1 MQFLLPDFQ
10 ETDDVIFVENQYFCI
25 RESGE
30 LPGSLLCFIATMKI
44 LIDNGHGIE
53 TPGKCSPDGKFLEYQ
68 YNRIIASRVTAELND
83 CGYDAQLLVPEISD
97 VPLAERCRRVN
108 AVCNEVG
115 ISNVIFVSIHVNAA
129 GSDGKWHSAS
139 GWSAYT
145 SPGITRADLL
155 AYDLY
160 EAAKKYLVG
169 QKIRLFNGP
178 KEPDFE
184 SNLYLLRH
192 TQCAAVLT
200 ENMFQDCLS
209 DVAFLQSRAGME
221 AITMLHVEGI
231 VEHINKPCPF

>member
-1 MQFLLPDFQ
+1 
-10 ETDDVIFVENQYFCI
+10 
-25 RESGE
+25 
-30 LPGSLLCFIATMKI
+30 MKI
-44 LIDNGHGIE
+44 FIDNGHGIE
-53 TPGKCSPDGKFLEYQ
+53 TPGKRSPDGKFLEYQ
-68 YNRIIASRVTAELND
+68 YNRIIASRVIAELLD
-83 CGYDAQLLVPEISD
+83 CGYDASLLVPEIFD
-97 VPLAERCRRVN
+97 VPLAERCNRVN

-115 ISNVIFVSIHVNAA
+115 VGNVILVSIHVNAA
-129 GSDGKWHSAS
+129 GSDGKWHKAS

-145 SPGITRADLL
+145 TPGITRADLL

-184 SNLYLLRH
+184 SNLYLLKH
-192 TQCAAVLT
+192 TKCAAVLT

-209 DVAFLQSRAGME
+209 DVFFLQSHSGVE

-231 VEHINKPCPF
+231 TEYLASL

>member
-1 MQFLLPDFQ
+1 
-10 ETDDVIFVENQYFCI
+10 
-25 RESGE
+25 
-30 LPGSLLCFIATMKI
+30 MKI
-44 LIDNGHGIE
+44 LLDNGHGIK
-53 TPGKCSPDGKFLEYQ
+53 TLGKRNPDGLFREYE
-68 YNRIIASRVTAELND
+68 YNRLIASRIIAELLD

-97 VPLAERCRRVN
+97 IPLAERCRRVN
-108 AVCNEVG
+108 AVCDELG
-115 ISNVIFVSIHVNAA
+115 ASNVILVSIHVNAA
-129 GSDGKWHSAS
+129 GSDDKWHSAS

-145 SPGITRADLL
+145 TPGITRADLL

-184 SNLYLLRH
+184 SNLYLLKH
-192 TQCAAVLT
+192 TKCPAVLT

-209 DVAFLQSRAGME
+209 DVSFLQSRSGME

-231 VEHINKPCPF
+231 MEFLAR

>member
-1 MQFLLPDFQ
+1 
-10 ETDDVIFVENQYFCI
+10 
-25 RESGE
+25 
-30 LPGSLLCFIATMKI
+30 MKI
-44 LIDNGHGIE
+44 LLDNGHGIE
-53 TPGKCSPDGKFLEYQ
+53 TPGKRSPDGKFLEYQ
-68 YNRIIASRVTAELND
+68 YNRIIASRVTAELQD
-83 CGYDAQLLVPEISD
+83 CGYDASLLVPEISD

-108 AVCNEVG
+108 AACDELG
-115 ISNVIFVSIHVNAA
+115 ASNVILVSIHVNGA
-129 GSDGKWHSAS
+129 GSDDKWHKAS

-145 SPGITRADLL
+145 TPGITRADLL

-184 SNLYLLRH
+184 SNLYLLKH
-192 TQCAAVLT
+192 TKCPSVLT

-209 DVAFLQSRAGME
+209 NVSFLQSHSGME

-231 VEHINKPCPF
+231 TEYVGRW

>member
-1 MQFLLPDFQ
+1 
-10 ETDDVIFVENQYFCI
+10 
-25 RESGE
+25 
-30 LPGSLLCFIATMKI
+30 MKI
-44 LIDNGHGIE
+44 LLDNGHGIE
-53 TPGKCSPDGKFLEYQ
+53 TPGKRIPDGLFREYE
-68 YNRIIASRVTAELND
+68 YNRLVASRVIAELLD

-108 AVCNEVG
+108 AICDEVG
-115 ISNVIFVSIHVNAA
+115 ASNVILVSIHVNAA

-145 SPGITRADLL
+145 TPGITRADLL
-155 AYDLY
+155 AYDPY

-178 KEPDFE
+178 KDPDFE
-184 SNLYLLRH
+184 SNLYILKH
-192 TQCAAVLT
+192 TKCAAVLT

-209 DVAFLQSRAGME
+209 DVSFLQSHSGME

-231 VEHINKPCPF
+231 IEHLSK

>member
-1 MQFLLPDFQ
+1 
-10 ETDDVIFVENQYFCI
+10 
-25 RESGE
+25 
-30 LPGSLLCFIATMKI
+30 MKI
-44 LIDNGHGIE
+44 FIDNGHGIE
-53 TPGKCSPDGKFLEYQ
+53 TPGKRSPDGKFLEYQ
-68 YNRIIASRVTAELND
+68 YNRIIASRVTAELLD

-108 AVCNEVG
+108 AACDELG
-115 ISNVIFVSIHVNAA
+115 ASNVILVSVHVNAA
-129 GSDGKWHSAS
+129 GSDDKWHSAS

-145 SPGITRADLL
+145 TPGITQADLL

-184 SNLYLLRH
+184 SNLYLLKH
-192 TQCAAVLT
+192 TKCAAVLT
-200 ENMFQDCLS
+200 ENMFQDCRK
-209 DVAFLQSRAGME
+209 DVEFLQNRAGKE

-231 VEHINKPCPF
+231 KEFLLSDI

>member
-1 MQFLLPDFQ
+1 
-10 ETDDVIFVENQYFCI
+10 
-25 RESGE
+25 
-30 LPGSLLCFIATMKI
+30 MKI
-44 LIDNGHGIE
+44 FIDNGHGIE
-53 TPGKCSPDGKFLEYQ
+53 TPGKRSPDGKFLEYQ
-68 YNRIIASRVTAELND
+68 YNRIIASRVTAELLD

-97 VPLAERCRRVN
+97 IPLAERCRRAN
-108 AVCNEVG
+108 AVCDDIG
-115 ISNVIFVSIHVNAA
+115 TSNVILVSIHVNAT

-145 SPGITRADLL
+145 TPGITRADLL

-160 EAAKKYLVG
+160 EAAKKHLVG

-184 SNLYLLRH
+184 SNLYILKH
-192 TQCAAVLT
+192 TKCAAVLT

-209 DVAFLQSRAGME
+209 DVSFLRSHSGME

-231 VEHINKPCPF
+231 REYLAR

>member
-1 MQFLLPDFQ
+1 
-10 ETDDVIFVENQYFCI
+10 
-25 RESGE
+25 
-30 LPGSLLCFIATMKI
+30 MKNF
-44 LIDNGHGIE
+44 IDNGHGIE
-53 TPGKCSPDGKFLEYQ
+53 TPGKRNPDGKFLEYQ
-68 YNRIIASRVTAELND
+68 YNRIIASRVIAELLD
-83 CGYDAQLLVPEISD
+83 CGYDASLLVPEIFD
-97 VPLAERCRRVN
+97 VPLAERCNRVN

-115 ISNVIFVSIHVNAA
+115 VGNVILVSIHVNAA
-129 GSDGKWHSAS
+129 GSDGKWHKAS

-145 SPGITRADLL
+145 TPGITRADLL

-184 SNLYLLRH
+184 SNLYLLKH
-192 TQCAAVLT
+192 TKCAAVMT

-209 DVAFLQSRAGME
+209 DVSFLQSHSGME

-231 VEHINKPCPF
+231 VDFLCRSQN

>member
-1 MQFLLPDFQ
+1 
-10 ETDDVIFVENQYFCI
+10 
-25 RESGE
+25 
-30 LPGSLLCFIATMKI
+30 MKI
-44 LIDNGHGIE
+44 LLDNGHGIE
-53 TPGKCSPDGKFLEYQ
+53 TPGKRSPDGKFLEYQ
-68 YNRIIASRVTAELND
+68 YNRLIASRVIAELMD
-83 CGYDAQLLVPEISD
+83 CGYDASLLVPEISD
-97 VPLAERCRRVN
+97 IPLAERCRRVN
-108 AVCNEVG
+108 AVCDEVG
-115 ISNVIFVSIHVNAA
+115 ASNVILVSIHVNAA

-184 SNLYLLRH
+184 SNLYILKH
-192 TQCAAVLT
+192 TKCAAVLT
-200 ENMFQDCLS
+200 ENLFQDCRK
-209 DVAFLQSRAGME
+209 DVEFLQNRAGKE

-231 VEHINKPCPF
+231 KEFLLSDI